1 MSSLFREN
9 HFDKDKLIALRK
21 IFSNAGIMKLIS
33 IGLNEDEIIN
43 LSDEQLK
50 DLKFRDINKYSHE
63 LDLFDENLIFAGE
76 VNYVMLKILKSFLIL
91 MILIQKFKNLEAPPA
106 VIFC

>member
-21 IFSNAGIMKLIS
+21 TFSNAGIMKLIS
-33 IGLNEDEIIN
+33 SGLNVDEIIN

-50 DLKFRDINKYSHE
+50 DFKFRDINKYSHE

-76 VNYVMLKILKSFLIL
+76 VIDWCDDENIKIISYFDDS
-91 MILIQKFKNLEAPPA
+91 
-106 VIFC
+106 